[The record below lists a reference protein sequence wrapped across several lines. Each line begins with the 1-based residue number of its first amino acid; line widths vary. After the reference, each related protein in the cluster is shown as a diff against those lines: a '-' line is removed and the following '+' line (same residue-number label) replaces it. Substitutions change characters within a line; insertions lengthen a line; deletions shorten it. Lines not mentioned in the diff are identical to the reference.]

1 MFVDPNDVTTLEAL
15 FAKKA
20 KMRPNGI
27 LLEGLLS
34 KYDVQRI
41 ETALDTVLAMGHPM
55 GQDQLIVFIETYLT
69 HPPMFNRGI
78 ETVKEQVDPNKNT
91 VETPDSKFGYTAEQ
105 MARLSAMKEK
115 EDRAKNLQVGQVRD
129 HKLPQQVEIPKT
141 EQPIAQD
148 GVYIPRVL
156 PNRSIHDDGY
166 AQGYKDGYTDGA
178 AAAYSDVHRYIERR
192 LKGN

>member
-69 HPPMFNRGI
+69 HPHMFNRGI

-115 EDRAKNLQVGQVRD
+115 E
-129 HKLPQQVEIPKT
+129 
-141 EQPIAQD
+141 QPLAQD

-178 AAAYSDVHRYIERR
+178 AAAYSDVRRYIERR

>member
-69 HPPMFNRGI
+69 HPHMFNRGI

-115 EDRAKNLQVGQVRD
+115 EDRAKNLQVGQVAQSSVS
-129 HKLPQQVEIPKT
+129 P
-141 EQPIAQD
+141 PIAQD

-192 LKGN
+192 LRGN